1 MLPYYMKLAEKS
13 TEKLSRS
20 ARKTNL
26 KDFRQLEDIAKSN
39 NNGDLM
45 DLNHPAPTSTL
56 FPSAANQDCD
66 TKPEST
72 FTGLQLTWTDLT
84 ETFA

>member
-1 MLPYYMKLAEKS
+1 MKLAEKS

-26 KDFRQLEDIAKSN
+26 KDFQQLEDIAKSN
-39 NNGDLM
+39 IKNNNGDLM
-45 DLNHPAPTSTL
+45 DLSHPAPTSTL